1 MVKERELLQVVYSFI
16 QLTTSCQLFFYSND
30 ICTSSQSFDAISPNA
45 GELIFGLK
53 KTLFMDEISTG
64 LDSLTTFQIVK

>member
-16 QLTTSCQLFFYSND
+16 QRTLLVVNVFHSNH
-30 ICTSSQSFDAISPNA
+30 ICTSLKSFDDISPNA